1 MFAPTPSISTNMF
14 VGAVS
19 SPSHVLARAVRS
31 VWFYMFAVC
40 EETFVCSL
48 QGYFV
53 CSVPIFCL
61 RCAKFFCVCRVR
73 GFFWVGALTFCLQ
86 CGGLFCLQCGD
97 LFCLKR
103 ADLFCLKRG
112 IVFYVTSQN
121 LFCLQCILF
130 CEMSNFL

>member
-19 SPSHVLARAVRS
+19 SPSHVFARAVRS

-53 CSVPIFCL
+53 CSGFEVYYLRQVQNTGHRSQVTPLPIQ
-61 RCAKFFCVCRVR
+61 K
-73 GFFWVGALTFCLQ
+73 
-86 CGGLFCLQCGD
+86 
-97 LFCLKR
+97 
-103 ADLFCLKRG
+103 
-112 IVFYVTSQN
+112 IS
-121 LFCLQCILF
+121 
-130 CEMSNFL
+130 